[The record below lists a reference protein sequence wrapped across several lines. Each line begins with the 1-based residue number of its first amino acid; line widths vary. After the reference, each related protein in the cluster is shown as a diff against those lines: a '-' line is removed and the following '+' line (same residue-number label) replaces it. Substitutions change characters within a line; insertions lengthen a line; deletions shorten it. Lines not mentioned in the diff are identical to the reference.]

1 MWNDLNMRDRH
12 KFIKLA
18 VTNGVY
24 DLDTIHDLYDR
35 KPNMYA
41 IGGETTIQPQIPTEP
56 NRPQI
61 DVQPIID
68 RIRAEKL
75 AKYSIPESPMEQIKN
90 FTDNL
95 QEERFNKEYVEQLF
109 PTRNIND
116 YIDIKRLSPVID
128 SKFSFIRI

>member
-1 MWNDLNMRDRH
+1 MWNDLNMHDRH
-12 KFIKLA
+12 KFIRLA

-35 KPNMYA
+35 NPNMYA
-41 IGGETTIQPQIPTEP
+41 TGGETTIQPQIPTDP

-68 RIRAEKL
+68 RIRAERL
-75 AKYSIPESPMEQIKN
+75 AKYTIPESPMEQIKN
-90 FTDNL
+90 FTDKL
-95 QEERFNKEYVEQLF
+95 QEERFNREYVEQLF
-109 PTRNIND
+109 PTRNIDN